1 MTVKQR
7 FNFILFFQSLMQSFN
22 YADITWEHKHDRPI
36 LDIKLRESPKGGM
49 SIVTRQVRTPLAI
62 CSVGVAPEMNKDYP
76 GLKAINSIVSARLFL
91 LATVNFHKRRRYI
104 YSVMNRFNSYSEEI
118 KHEDRTRYPAFYM
131 FLCGKKTL
139 WLFV

>member
-1 MTVKQR
+1 
-7 FNFILFFQSLMQSFN
+7 MQSFN

-49 SIVTRQVRTPLAI
+49 SIVTRQVRRPLNI
-62 CSVGVAPEMNKDYP
+62 CSAGVAPEMNKDYP

-104 YSVMNRFNSYSEEI
+104 TQI
-118 KHEDRTRYPAFYM
+118 
-131 FLCGKKTL
+131 
-139 WLFV
+139 